1 MTARALLLAAMLLL
15 AACGGPPPAPFNATD
30 VTATPVGR
38 DFELADPTGKKRR
51 LSEFKGKAVML
62 FFGYTHC
69 PDVCPTAL
77 SGMRDAMNL
86 LGPDAARVQVLFV
99 TVDPERDTPEVLG
112 QYVPWFN
119 PSFLGLW
126 GDSQVVAG
134 IAKDFGVFYK
144 KQPGSSPETYSID
157 HMATSFI
164 FDPQG
169 RQRLLVQHGTA
180 PDKIAADLRRL
191 LAGE

>member
-1 MTARALLLAAMLLL
+1 MTARALILAATLLL
-15 AACGGPPPAPFNATD
+15 AACGGQKPPPFNATD

-38 DFELADPTGKKRR
+38 DFELADPAGKKRR

-77 SGMRDAMNL
+77 AGMRDAMGL

-126 GDSQVVAG
+126 GDPQAVAG

-144 KQPGSSPETYSID
+144 KQPGSSPENYSVD
-157 HMATSFI
+157 HTATGFV

-169 RQRLLVQHGTA
+169 RQRLLVQHGTP

-191 LAGE
+191 IAGE